1 MPHSSSA
8 SVTMDAGIIS
18 MGSTQFVHVRRKDDG
33 YIWIG
38 MLMMELPRTRKQGRH
53 KQKYMNA
60 MREDMVVVEV
70 TEEDVDIRTERR
82 WKIRCGDNY
91 GRTRNKLTKKA
102 NIH

>member
-1 MPHSSSA
+1 
-8 SVTMDAGIIS
+8 
-18 MGSTQFVHVRRKDDG
+18 
-33 YIWIG
+33 
-38 MLMMELPRTRKQGRH
+38 
-53 KQKYMNA
+53 MNA

-70 TEEDVDIRTERR
+70 TEEDADIRTERR